1 MPASKVH
8 SSDLHSLS
16 PLSFS
21 QSPEPKPTSSGQST
35 PAKALSIL
43 LQKTAADGYSPDL
56 VLHELKRWA
65 SFESEGGIGI
75 DENAIEVFSVL
86 PHPFPFTRAFTL
98 SAVREALWAIDPAAL
113 KRDRTFVDVLYPQI
127 LSEGLTAT
135 RMKVS
140 SIKALSRIGI
150 GIIDTKSPFT
160 IGRNRIER
168 SRATYL
174 TLSFALR
181 GSEAREGMIGLTRDA
196 EALRAALFKTD
207 SERFLRAL
215 QSAGERLAEAVS
227 QDILIEL
234 LFTLL
239 SMPVEKHPID
249 EACGLLADLSIEMPG
264 GKRQVVFIDSLTRAA
279 ECLTIMPGEQPALL
293 IQCGA

>member
-1 MPASKVH
+1 M
-8 SSDLHSLS
+8 
-16 PLSFS
+16 
-21 QSPEPKPTSSGQST
+21 SSGKST

-43 LQKTAADGYSPDL
+43 LQKAAADGYSPDL
-56 VLHELKRWA
+56 VVYELKRWA
-65 SFESEGGIGI
+65 SFESEGELGI
-75 DENAIEVFSVL
+75 DERTLEVFSVL

-98 SAVREALWAIDPAAL
+98 SDVREALWAIDLAAL
-113 KRDRTFVDVLYPQI
+113 KRDRTFINLLYPQN

-140 SIKALSRIGI
+140 SIKALSGIEIGV
-150 GIIDTKSPFT
+150 IDTEGSFT

-168 SRATYL
+168 SRAAYL
-174 TLSFALR
+174 TLAFALR
-181 GSEAREGMIGLTRDA
+181 ESNAREGMIGLTRDA
-196 EALRAALFKTD
+196 ESLRIALFETD

-215 QSAGERLAEAVS
+215 QSAGEKLAEAVS

-239 SMPVEKHPID
+239 SIPVEKHLTN

-264 GKRQVVFIDSLTRAA
+264 GKRRVVFIDSLTRAA
-279 ECLTIMPGEQPALL
+279 KCLTITPGEQPVLL